1 MKKISSILMLT
12 ALLGL
17 AGCSK
22 FLDRQP
28 LDSSSSATFMQSEQ
42 EMNLALNGVYAAAFW
57 QFPNNTPL
65 LFAIE
70 SSTDLAIKRTGNA
83 EDQVAMGDGGPFL
96 IGNTLPGHSWT
107 QAYRLVSRANIMLDG
122 MTKGKDNV
130 APASYARLRA
140 EALVLRAWAYY
151 HLIGWFGDPVFYTK
165 PLDPTEY
172 ETISRTPTATAV
184 ASLYRDLDEAAAG
197 FDAGGSQPI
206 IAYGRVNK
214 GVALGLKARLAML
227 IKDYATAKAATQSVI
242 SSNGYGLNP
251 RYTDLFMLAGQRSN
265 VNRELMFVQTYPTD
279 VLNPQNWLVVLAI
292 PRQVTNSSSSHFPS
306 QQLVDLFEARDGNR
320 IDRSTLY
327 SAAAPSQNRDPRLRW
342 TIYMQGDTMV
352 HNTLLSASLP
362 YTQPKE
368 RTIFNIYSNIRFR
381 FNWNTGVYNNVTGN
395 NDWIGAQ
402 AAGIQWQVSA
412 TGNIGGVGYVWR
424 KYIDSTQYCWE
435 TKTGYINMRYA
446 EILLTYA
453 EAKIELGEI
462 DGTVW
467 NAINAVRARAGMP
480 AITTANAA
488 ELREIVRRERAV
500 EFAGEGLRLIDLRRW
515 DLYNKAMT
523 MPVVGVSLN
532 PADPAETPSFNADG
546 LPVYSAASIAKRLK
560 TRAQT
565 RVNTNTRYKLWPIPQ
580 GEIDK
585 NKNIIQNPGWQ

>member
-1 MKKISSILMLT
+1 MKKITSILMLT
-12 ALLGL
+12 AVLGL
-17 AGCSK
+17 GGCSK

-28 LDSSSSATFMQSEQ
+28 LDSSSSTTFMQTED

-96 IGNTLPGHSWT
+96 NGNTLPANSWQ
-107 QAYRLVSRANIMLDG
+107 QAYRLVSRANTMLDG

-130 APASYARLRA
+130 SASSYGRLRA

-165 PLDPTEY
+165 PLSPSEY
-172 ETISRTPTATAV
+172 ETIARTPTAAAV
-184 ASLYRDLDEAAAG
+184 TSLMKDLDEAVAG
-197 FDAGGSQPI
+197 FDAAGAQPI

-227 IKDYATAKAATQSVI
+227 IKDYATAKAATLSVI

-251 RYTDLFMLAGQRSN
+251 RYTDLFMLAGQRTN
-265 VNRELMFVQTYPTD
+265 LNRELMFVQTYPTD
-279 VLNPQNWLVVLAI
+279 VLNPQNWLTVLTI
-292 PRQVTNSSSSHFPS
+292 PRQVGTSQSSHFPS
-306 QQLVDLFEARDGNR
+306 QQLVDLYEARDGNR
-320 IDRSTLY
+320 IDRSPLY
-327 SAAAPSQNRDPRLRW
+327 SPAAPSQNRDPRLRW
-342 TIYMQGDTMV
+342 TVYMQGDTMV
-352 HNTLLSASLP
+352 HNTALSASLP
-362 YTQPKE
+362 YVQPKE
-368 RTIFNIYSNIRFR
+368 RTIFNIYSNVIFK
-381 FNWNTGVYNNVTGN
+381 FNWNTGVYDSRPNNI
-395 NDWIGAQ
+395 DWIGYLVSPWF
-402 AAGIQWQVSA
+402 AGA
-412 TGNIGGVGYVWR
+412 TGSSGGVGYVWR
-424 KYIDSTQYCWE
+424 KYVDSTQYSWE
-435 TKTGYINMRYA
+435 SKTGYINMRYA

-480 AITTANAA
+480 PVTTSSAA

-515 DLYNKAMT
+515 DLYNTAMT

-532 PADPAETPSFNADG
+532 PADPAETPSFSADG

-565 RVNTNTRYKLWPIPQ
+565 RVNTNARYKLWPIPQ

-585 NKNIIQNPGWQ
+585 NKNIVQNPGWQ

>member
-1 MKKISSILMLT
+1 MKKFCSILMLT
-12 ALLGL
+12 AALGL

-28 LDSSSSATFMQSEQ
+28 LDSSSSTTFMQTEE
-42 EMNLALNGVYAAAFW
+42 EMNLALNGVYAASFW

-96 IGNTLPGHSWT
+96 ISNSLPSTAWQ
-107 QAYRLVSRANIMLDG
+107 QAYRLVSRANTMLDG

-130 APASYARLRA
+130 SPANYGRLRA

-151 HLIGWFGDPVFYTK
+151 YLIGWFGDPVFYTK
-165 PLDPTEY
+165 PLDPAQY
-172 ETISRTPTATAV
+172 ETIGRTPTATAV
-184 ASLYRDLDEAAAG
+184 ASLYRDLDEAVAG
-197 FDAGGSQPI
+197 FDASGSQPI

-227 IKDYATAKAATQSVI
+227 IKDYATAKAATLSII

-251 RYTDLFMLAGQRSN
+251 RYTDLFMLAGQRTN
-265 VNRELMFVQTYPTD
+265 ANRELMFVQTYPTD
-279 VLNPQNWLVVLAI
+279 VLNPQNWLTVLTI
-292 PRQVTNSSSSHFPS
+292 PRQVGTSQSSHFPS
-306 QQLVDLFEARDGNR
+306 QQLVDLYEARDGNR
-320 IDRSTLY
+320 IDLSPLY

-342 TIYMQGDTMV
+342 TVYMQGDTMV
-352 HNTLLSASLP
+352 HNTALAASLP
-362 YTQPKE
+362 YIQPKE
-368 RTIFNIYSNIRFR
+368 RTIFNIYSNTVFK
-381 FNWNTGVYNNVTGN
+381 FNWNTGVYDSRPNNI
-395 NDWIGAQ
+395 DWIGYLVSPWF
-402 AAGIQWQVSA
+402 AGA
-412 TGNIGGVGYVWR
+412 TGSSGGVGYVWR
-424 KYIDSTQYCWE
+424 KYVDSTQYSWE
-435 TKTGYINMRYA
+435 SKTGYINMRYA

-453 EAKIELGEI
+453 EAKVELGEV

-480 AITTANAA
+480 AVTTTSTTQ
-488 ELREIVRRERAV
+488 LREIIRRERAV

-515 DLYNKAMT
+515 DLYNTAMT
-523 MPVVGVSLN
+523 MPVIGVSLN
-532 PADPAETPSFNADG
+532 PADPAETPSFSADG
-546 LPVYSAASIAKRLK
+546 LPVYSAASITKRLK

-565 RVNTNTRYKLWPIPQ
+565 RVNTNARYKLWPIPQ

-585 NKNIIQNPGWQ
+585 NKNITQNPGWQ

>member
-1 MKKISSILMLT
+1 
-12 ALLGL
+12 
-17 AGCSK
+17 
-22 FLDRQP
+22 
-28 LDSSSSATFMQSEQ
+28 
-42 EMNLALNGVYAAAFW
+42 
-57 QFPNNTPL
+57 
-65 LFAIE
+65 
-70 SSTDLAIKRTGNA
+70 
-83 EDQVAMGDGGPFL
+83 
-96 IGNTLPGHSWT
+96 
-107 QAYRLVSRANIMLDG
+107 
-122 MTKGKDNV
+122 
-130 APASYARLRA
+130 
-140 EALVLRAWAYY
+140 
-151 HLIGWFGDPVFYTK
+151 
-165 PLDPTEY
+165 
-172 ETISRTPTATAV
+172 
-184 ASLYRDLDEAAAG
+184 EAAAG
-197 FDAGGSQPI
+197 FDAASSQPV

-227 IKDYATAKAATQSVI
+227 VKDYATAKAATLAVI

-251 RYTDLFMLAGQRSN
+251 RYTDLFMLAGQRAN

-279 VLNPQNWLVVLAI
+279 VLNPQNWLTVLTI
-292 PRQVTNSSSSHFPS
+292 PRQVGTSQSSHFPS

-320 IDRSTLY
+320 IDRSALY
-327 SAAAPSQNRDPRLRW
+327 NPAAPSQNRDPRLRW
-342 TIYMQGDTMV
+342 TLYMQGDTMV
-352 HNTLLSASLP
+352 HNTALAASLP
-362 YTQPKE
+362 YVQPKE
-368 RTIFNIYSNIRFR
+368 RTIFNIYSNTVFK
-381 FNWNTGVYNNVTGN
+381 FNWNTGVYDSRPNNI
-395 NDWIGAQ
+395 DWIGYLVSPWF
-402 AAGIQWQVSA
+402 AGA
-412 TGNIGGVGYVWR
+412 TGSSGGVGYVWR
-424 KYIDSTQYCWE
+424 KYVDSTQYSWE

-480 AITTANAA
+480 AVTTTSAA

-515 DLYNKAMT
+515 DIYNTAMT

-565 RVNTNTRYKLWPIPQ
+565 RVNTNARYKLWPIPQ

-585 NKNIIQNPGWQ
+585 NKNIVQNPGWQ

>member
-1 MKKISSILMLT
+1 MKKFCSILMLT
-12 ALLGL
+12 AALGL

-28 LDSSSSATFMQSEQ
+28 LDSSSSTTFMQTEE
-42 EMNLALNGVYAAAFW
+42 EMNLALNGVYAASFW

-96 IGNTLPGHSWT
+96 ISNSLPGTAWT
-107 QAYRLVSRANIMLDG
+107 QAYRLVSRANTMLDG

-130 APASYARLRA
+130 APANYARLRA

-151 HLIGWFGDPVFYTK
+151 YLIGWFGDPVFYTK
-165 PLDPTEY
+165 PLDPAQY
-172 ETISRTPTATAV
+172 ETIGRTPTATAV
-184 ASLYRDLDEAAAG
+184 ASLYRDLDEAVAG
-197 FDAGGSQPI
+197 FDAAGSQPI

-227 IKDYATAKAATQSVI
+227 IKDFATAKAATLSVI

-251 RYTDLFMLAGQRSN
+251 RYTDLFMLAGQRTN
-265 VNRELMFVQTYPTD
+265 AGRELMFVQTYPTD
-279 VLNPQNWLVVLAI
+279 VLNPQNWLTVLTI
-292 PRQVTNSSSSHFPS
+292 PRQVGTSQSSHFPS
-306 QQLVDLFEARDGNR
+306 QQLVDLYEARDGNR
-320 IDRSTLY
+320 IDRSPLY

-342 TIYMQGDTMV
+342 TVYMQGDTMV
-352 HNTLLSASLP
+352 HNTALAASLP
-362 YTQPKE
+362 YVQPKE
-368 RTIFNIYSNIRFR
+368 RTIFNIYSNTIFK
-381 FNWNTGVYNNVTGN
+381 FNWNTGVYDSRPNNI
-395 NDWIGAQ
+395 DWIGYLVSPWF
-402 AAGIQWQVSA
+402 AGA
-412 TGNIGGVGYVWR
+412 TGSSGGVGYVWR
-424 KYIDSTQYCWE
+424 KYVDSTQYSWE

-446 EILLTYA
+446 EVLLTYA
-453 EAKIELGEI
+453 EAKVELGEV
-462 DGTVW
+462 DATVW

-480 AITTANAA
+480 AVTTTSTTA
-488 ELREIVRRERAV
+488 LREIIRRERAV

-515 DLYNKAMT
+515 DLYNTAMT
-523 MPVVGVSLN
+523 MPVIGVSLN
-532 PADPAETPSFNADG
+532 PADPAETPSFSADG
-546 LPVYSAASIAKRLK
+546 LPVYSAASITKRLK

-565 RVNTNTRYKLWPIPQ
+565 RVNTNARYKLWPIPQ

>member
-1 MKKISSILMLT
+1 MKKFCSILMLT
-12 ALLGL
+12 AALGL

-28 LDSSSSATFMQSEQ
+28 LDSSSSTTFMQTEE
-42 EMNLALNGVYAAAFW
+42 EMNLALNGVYAASFW

-96 IGNTLPGHSWT
+96 ISNSLPGTAWT
-107 QAYRLVSRANIMLDG
+107 QAYRLVSRANTMLDG

-130 APASYARLRA
+130 APANYARLRA

-151 HLIGWFGDPVFYTK
+151 YLIGWFGDPVFYTK
-165 PLDPTEY
+165 PLDPAQY
-172 ETISRTPTATAV
+172 ETIGRTPTATAV
-184 ASLYRDLDEAAAG
+184 ASLYRDLDEAVAG
-197 FDAGGSQPI
+197 FDAAGSQPI

-227 IKDYATAKAATQSVI
+227 IKDFATAKAATLSVI

-251 RYTDLFMLAGQRSN
+251 RYTDLFMLAGQRTN
-265 VNRELMFVQTYPTD
+265 AGRELMFVQTYPTD
-279 VLNPQNWLVVLAI
+279 VLNPQNWLTVLTI
-292 PRQVTNSSSSHFPS
+292 PRQVGTSQSSHFPS
-306 QQLVDLFEARDGNR
+306 QQLVDLYEARDGNR
-320 IDRSTLY
+320 IDRSPLY

-342 TIYMQGDTMV
+342 TVYMQGDTMV
-352 HNTLLSASLP
+352 HNTALAASLP
-362 YTQPKE
+362 YVQPKE
-368 RTIFNIYSNIRFR
+368 RTIFNIYSNTIFK
-381 FNWNTGVYNNVTGN
+381 FNWNTGVYDSRPNNI
-395 NDWIGAQ
+395 DWIGYLVSPWF
-402 AAGIQWQVSA
+402 AGA
-412 TGNIGGVGYVWR
+412 TGSSGGVGYVWR
-424 KYIDSTQYCWE
+424 KYVDSTQYSWE

-446 EILLTYA
+446 EVLLTYA
-453 EAKIELGEI
+453 EAKVELGEV
-462 DGTVW
+462 DASVW

-480 AITTANAA
+480 AVTTTSTS
-488 ELREIVRRERAV
+488 ELREIIRRERAV

-515 DLYNKAMT
+515 DLYNTAMT
-523 MPVVGVSLN
+523 MPVIGVSLN
-532 PADPAETPSFNADG
+532 PADPAETPSFSADG
-546 LPVYSAASIAKRLK
+546 LPVYSAASITKRLK

-565 RVNTNTRYKLWPIPQ
+565 RVNTNARYKLWPIPQ